1 MVKMISQTTIDN
13 VFETARVEEVIG
25 DFVVL
30 KKSGSNFKGL
40 SPFSDERTPSFMVSP
55 AKQLWKDFSSGKG
68 GSVVSFLMEH
78 EHFSYPEAIKYLA
91 NKYGIEVEETER
103 TDEQKEKATQ
113 KENLFIVS
121 DYAKEYFHKTLLNVE
136 EGKAIGLSYFKE
148 RGFTQET
155 IEKFSLGYSLDKWDA
170 FTNTAIKKGYQLEFL
185 EKTGLTIVKGEK
197 QFDRFKGRVI
207 FPIQSMSGRTLGF
220 GGRILTNDKKAAKY
234 LNSPESDIYHKS
246 DVLYGLY
253 QAKSVISKEDNCYL
267 VEGYTDVLQFNQS
280 GIINVVSSS
289 GTALTPNQIR
299 LINRLTKNITVLYD
313 GDDAGLRAS
322 IRGIDLILEQGM
334 NVKVCTFPEGED
346 PDSFAKNN
354 SIEVLKEYLNE
365 NSKDFIT
372 FKANLLVKEAD
383 NDPIKKANTVHEI
396 IASISKIPDDIKKEI
411 YIQECSRLM
420 NIEESTLY
428 GSLAQK
434 LKKQNKELS
443 KKLQKKSTPFNVIP
457 SEKESFKKVDH
468 QFELEKKII
477 ELLLIYG
484 VKEEEFE
491 EISIEIND
499 EGEISHTS
507 EIVKSKVFEKIYL
520 DLQEDET
527 EFANEDFKEMYRL
540 IIEDFNAYQ
549 NFKAER
555 LIRKLTP
562 EKAELITHILFD
574 SERYE
579 LHNWIGREIYV
590 KDRNQTISQIVSE
603 TIFNLRRYLI
613 SMKINEL
620 AQQIKDLKDDDL
632 KRETLKETYE
642 YTALKKLLSDKL
654 NRVL

>member
-113 KENLFIVS
+113 KENLFVVS

-334 NVKVCTFPEGED
+334 NVKVCTFSEGED

-428 GSLAQK
+428 NSLAQK

-443 KKLQKKSTPFNVIP
+443 KKLQKKSAPFNVIP

-484 VKEEEFE
+484 IKEEEFE

-527 EFANEDFKEMYRL
+527 EFANEDFKVMYRL

-620 AQQIKDLKDDDL
+620 AQQIKDLKDDNL

>member
-1 MVKMISQTTIDN
+1 
-13 VFETARVEEVIG
+13 
-25 DFVVL
+25 
-30 KKSGSNFKGL
+30 
-40 SPFSDERTPSFMVSP
+40 
-55 AKQLWKDFSSGKG
+55 
-68 GSVVSFLMEH
+68 
-78 EHFSYPEAIKYLA
+78 
-91 NKYGIEVEETER
+91 
-103 TDEQKEKATQ
+103 
-113 KENLFIVS
+113 
-121 DYAKEYFHKTLLNVE
+121 
-136 EGKAIGLSYFKE
+136 
-148 RGFTQET
+148 
-155 IEKFSLGYSLDKWDA
+155 
-170 FTNTAIKKGYQLEFL
+170 
-185 EKTGLTIVKGEK
+185 
-197 QFDRFKGRVI
+197 
-207 FPIQSMSGRTLGF
+207 
-220 GGRILTNDKKAAKY
+220 
-234 LNSPESDIYHKS
+234 
-246 DVLYGLY
+246 
-253 QAKSVISKEDNCYL
+253 
-267 VEGYTDVLQFNQS
+267 
-280 GIINVVSSS
+280 
-289 GTALTPNQIR
+289 
-299 LINRLTKNITVLYD
+299 
-313 GDDAGLRAS
+313 
-322 IRGIDLILEQGM
+322 M

-354 SIEVLKEYLNE
+354 SIEILKEYLNE

-396 IASISKIPDDIKKEI
+396 ITSISKIPDDIKKEI

-428 GSLAQK
+428 SSLAQK

-443 KKLQKKSTPFNVIP
+443 KKFQKKNIPFNVIS
-457 SEKESFKKVDH
+457 SEKQSFKKVDH

-484 VKEEEFE
+484 FKEEEFE

-499 EGEISHTS
+499 EGEISHKS
-507 EIVKSKVFEKIYL
+507 ETIKSKVFEKIYL

-527 EFANEDFKEMYRL
+527 EFANESFKEMYQL
-540 IIEDFNAYQ
+540 IIEEFNTYQ

-555 LIRKLTP
+555 LIRKLPP

-590 KDRNQTISQIVSE
+590 KDKNQTVSQVVSE

-613 SMKINEL
+613 AMKINEL
-620 AQQIKDLKDDDL
+620 AQDIKNLKDESL
-632 KRETLKETYE
+632 KKETLKETYE

>member
-1 MVKMISQTTIDN
+1 MKELYHTYAKDGKYAEVFKTPQGWEVDLYTGDTLLETRAVHDKSEGYAEDVADN
-13 VFETARVEEVIG
+13 WVHGIIKLEKEICFLEDNLAVEQLYYPFEYQNKDQAYMRSE
-25 DFVVL
+25 
-30 KKSGSNFKGL
+30 
-40 SPFSDERTPSFMVSP
+40 FSH
-55 AKQLWKDFSSGKG
+55 G

-299 LINRLTKNITVLYD
+299 LINRITKNITVLYD

-396 IASISKIPDDIKKEI
+396 ITSISKIPDDIKKEI

-434 LKKQNKELS
+434 LKKRS
-443 KKLQKKSTPFNVIP
+443 
-457 SEKESFKKVDH
+457 
-468 QFELEKKII
+468 
-477 ELLLIYG
+477 
-484 VKEEEFE
+484 
-491 EISIEIND
+491 
-499 EGEISHTS
+499 
-507 EIVKSKVFEKIYL
+507 
-520 DLQEDET
+520 
-527 EFANEDFKEMYRL
+527 
-540 IIEDFNAYQ
+540 
-549 NFKAER
+549 
-555 LIRKLTP
+555 
-562 EKAELITHILFD
+562 
-574 SERYE
+574 
-579 LHNWIGREIYV
+579 
-590 KDRNQTISQIVSE
+590 
-603 TIFNLRRYLI
+603 
-613 SMKINEL
+613 
-620 AQQIKDLKDDDL
+620 
-632 KRETLKETYE
+632 
-642 YTALKKLLSDKL
+642 
-654 NRVL
+654 